1 MNNQIAAAL
10 YAYSPICEHFC
21 GIEKCAQKPNPK
33 ISKNFRLKSFGFIVQ
48 KLWYIVEV
56 WLLYNY
62 LLVWVASLATVI
74 HVDKLINGI
83 PLTGFI
89 PEMGKILMAL
99 ISHSPWVGVLSSPGW
114 GYCHP
119 WVGLFLSPLGG
130 GL

>member
-48 KLWYIVEV
+48 KLWYIAEV

-62 LLVWVASLATVI
+62 LLVRVDSLATDMNI
-74 HVDKLINGI
+74 HQL
-83 PLTGFI
+83 
-89 PEMGKILMAL
+89 
-99 ISHSPWVGVLSSPGW
+99 
-114 GYCHP
+114 
-119 WVGLFLSPLGG
+119 
-130 GL
+130 